1 MKLIDLTHPFFGSMP
16 AYPGDPKPTLK
27 QTASVAKDGYADHK
41 LETTMHVGTHID
53 APAHMIEC
61 GKRIDELS
69 LESFR
74 GQGVCVDAREK
85 KEMDIEML
93 RNRDIKKDNIVLFCT
108 GFSKKYR
115 EESYFIDFPVMDE
128 ALAME
133 LMKRKVK
140 MVGFDT
146 PSPDK
151 PPFLIHKI
159 LLGAGILIIENLTNL
174 ESLLSHKH
182 FDVQAFPLN
191 IVADAAPARIMAV
204 TK

>member
-1 MKLIDLTHPFFGSMP
+1 MNIIGLTHAVTDIMP
-16 AYPGDPKPTLK
+16 TYPGDSVPSLR
-27 QTASVAKDGYADHK
+27 QIASIEKDGYMNYVFS
-41 LETTMHVGTHID
+41 TGVHVGTHID

>member
-1 MKLIDLTHPFFGSMP
+1 MNIIGLTHAVTDIMP
-16 AYPGDPKPTLK
+16 TYPGDSVPSLR
-27 QTASVAKDGYADHK
+27 QIASIEKDGYMNYVFS
-41 LETTMHVGTHID
+41 TGVHVGTHID

-108 GFSKKYR
+108 GFSNKYR

-133 LMKRKVK
+133 LMKRKV
-140 MVGFDT
+140 
-146 PSPDK
+146 
-151 PPFLIHKI
+151 
-159 LLGAGILIIENLTNL
+159 
-174 ESLLSHKH
+174 
-182 FDVQAFPLN
+182 
-191 IVADAAPARIMAV
+191 
-204 TK
+204 